1 MSGDI
6 KSVLYAWLGTR
17 KKTPVYEIEP
27 AGSKQRL
34 RFMCKV
40 CLSIII
46 TECSNKVCRHIFMM
60 RHPVHGTQLTTRKS
74 QIVLANE
81 LRYYWLYLLVHIHVH
96 VPVS

>member
-1 MSGDI
+1 MSEDI
-6 KSVLYAWLGTR
+6 KSVLYAWLGKR

-40 CLSIII
+40 CLSIVII
-46 TECSNKVCRHIFMM
+46 ELPSLSPHFHDASSCPWHSIDYTEI
-60 RHPVHGTQLTTRKS
+60 
-74 QIVLANE
+74 LANE
-81 LRYYWLYLLVHIHVH
+81 RRYYWLYLLVHIHVH